1 MNSQVAKLNN
11 PRQLLLFAA
20 VFLILI
26 LLAQLG
32 SSENFKVRN
41 VSALEAKQLI
51 DSGAVVVDVRGPES
65 YAGRHIP
72 GAISV
77 PLATLREEAVPGV
90 IAHAIAKPVVV
101 YCGDGVSIGPE
112 GTALLNKAGFT
123 KAVNLEHGIQGWA
136 DAGYSVVKPDAS
148 GA

>member
-1 MNSQVAKLNN
+1 MGVQVARLNN
-11 PRQLLLFAA
+11 AQQLLLFSA
-20 VFLILI
+20 VLLVLI

-32 SSENFKVRN
+32 SSQNFQVRS
-41 VSALEAKQLI
+41 VSALEARRLI

-77 PLATLREEAVPGV
+77 PLATLKEAVPAV
-90 IAHAIAKPVVV
+90 IAHAMAKPVVV

-123 KAVNLEHGIQGWA
+123 QAVNLEHGIQGWA
-136 DAGYSVVKPDAS
+136 DAGYSVETSAAK